1 MRAAFAVVFA
11 LLALA
16 ATPRAQGLVTCQSG
30 VADEDG
36 NPGTSFNNFPCGS
49 VDLYAHLP
57 HGTFGTFYGNDIWG
71 WTDPD
76 SGREFALVGLLDGT
90 AFVEVTDPV
99 NPVYLGKLPTAT
111 ESSFWRDIKT
121 YGHYAFVVSEASEHG
136 MQVFD
141 LTRLL
146 DVASP
151 PVTFEADAHFT
162 GPDDAPLGSAHNIAI
177 DTESGFAYAVGS
189 GECEGGLYI
198 VDIRDPLN
206 PTQAGCFGEDGYTHD
221 TQCVVYRGP
230 DPDYQG
236 RQVCVS
242 SNEDTLTLTDVTD
255 KANPVLI
262 SRGFYP
268 NPAYT
273 HQGWFTEDQRYF
285 LVDDELDEITGLTSN
300 TRTIVFDLTD
310 LDDPEFDF
318 FYFSE
323 LPSSDHNLY
332 IRGHYAYLSNYTTGL
347 RILDLSG
354 IDDDLVTEVAYFD
367 TYWDTDASGTMGQ
380 WSNYPFFPSGTVVA
394 NDTDY
399 GLFVLRPN
407 LPTTAAEPEAP
418 GDAGFALSAPVPNP
432 FRSRITL
439 RLSVARTQAVTAEVL
454 DVAGR
459 RVAVLHDGPVAA
471 GAPLTLI
478 LDATALPA
486 GLYLVRV
493 VGEDFT
499 ATRRAALVH

>member
-1 MRAAFAVVFA
+1 
-11 LLALA
+11 
-16 ATPRAQGLVTCQSG
+16 
-30 VADEDG
+30 
-36 NPGTSFNNFPCGS
+36 
-49 VDLYAHLP
+49 
-57 HGTFGTFYGNDIWG
+57 
-71 WTDPD
+71 
-76 SGREFALVGLLDGT
+76 
-90 AFVEVTDPV
+90 
-99 NPVYLGKLPTAT
+99 
-111 ESSFWRDIKT
+111 
-121 YGHYAFVVSEASEHG
+121 
-136 MQVFD
+136 
-141 LTRLL
+141 
-146 DVASP
+146 
-151 PVTFEADAHFT
+151 
-162 GPDDAPLGSAHNIAI
+162 
-177 DTESGFAYAVGS
+177 
-189 GECEGGLYI
+189 
-198 VDIRDPLN
+198 
-206 PTQAGCFGEDGYTHD
+206 
-221 TQCVVYRGP
+221 
-230 DPDYQG
+230 
-236 RQVCVS
+236 
-242 SNEDTLTLTDVTD
+242 
-255 KANPVLI
+255 
-262 SRGFYP
+262 
-268 NPAYT
+268 
-273 HQGWFTEDQRYF
+273 
-285 LVDDELDEITGLTSN
+285 
-300 TRTIVFDLTD
+300 D